1 MPFSK
6 NSYYIET
13 SQLICYVNQ
22 LTDFYMAQNFTES
35 YFQKLVLLKK
45 SILRILNFHF
55 FLGQSI
61 L

>member
-13 SQLICYVNQ
+13 SQLIYYANQ

-35 YFQKLVLLKK
+35 YFQKLVLLK
-45 SILRILNFHF
+45 
-55 FLGQSI
+55 
-61 L
+61 